1 MFTKLNIREIILN
14 SVPKSSEKFRNFKN
28 ILYNNLLKGYKI
40 LITITNDFVFGRENM
55 EIIYKVR
62 SNEIIDNEFLSS
74 KQINESKFIEVYTNF
89 YKIIEEIKL
98 QIQIID
104 SNIALTVS
112 KMILENIEQSLL
124 VFESEFLKL
133 PDKFSN
139 ILKILLS
146 EKANKNLINIMKNLL
161 SN

>member
-1 MFTKLNIREIILN
+1 
-14 SVPKSSEKFRNFKN
+14 VPKSSEKFRNFKN

-89 YKIIEEIKL
+89 SKIIEEIKL

>member
-89 YKIIEEIKL
+89 SKIIEEIKL

>member
-1 MFTKLNIREIILN
+1 M
-14 SVPKSSEKFRNFKN
+14 PKSSEKFRNFKN

-89 YKIIEEIKL
+89 SKIIEEIKL

>member
-55 EIIYKVR
+55 EII
-62 SNEIIDNEFLSS
+62 DNEFLSS

-89 YKIIEEIKL
+89 SKIIEEIKL

>member
-1 MFTKLNIREIILN
+1 
-14 SVPKSSEKFRNFKN
+14 
-28 ILYNNLLKGYKI
+28 
-40 LITITNDFVFGRENM
+40 M

-89 YKIIEEIKL
+89 SKIIEEIKL